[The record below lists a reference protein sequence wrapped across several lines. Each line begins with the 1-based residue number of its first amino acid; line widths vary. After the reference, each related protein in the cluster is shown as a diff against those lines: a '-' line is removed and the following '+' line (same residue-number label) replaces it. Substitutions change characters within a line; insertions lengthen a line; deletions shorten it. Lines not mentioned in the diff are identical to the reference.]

1 MMSLVGLLI
10 PAAPARGQ
18 DDFERLEQFLA
29 RLGLMDLQVAQFEQ
43 VLRSSAAAQRKQQ
56 VAQRLAD
63 LYAERLMA
71 SSDDKRRYDA
81 TLQRITALV
90 RDYPQANTTPL
101 QVMLLQADYNRAESL
116 IATWISEPQDT
127 ASRDEALQILTRIT
141 PLLIDHQDVLNK
153 QVEQLLTQMESVKDG
168 DALQMKEL
176 ELRRIQ
182 TIAARATYFAAW
194 SNYYLALVT
203 NASEKAPPYVQARA
217 IFLRLLG
224 FDEELPADLEPEWL
238 GLESVLAC
246 AGGHWTGAEPGSLR

>member
-1 MMSLVGLLI
+1 MT
-10 PAAPARGQ
+10 
-18 DDFERLEQFLA
+18 
-29 RLGLMDLQVAQFEQ
+29 
-43 VLRSSAAAQRKQQ
+43 
-56 VAQRLAD
+56 
-63 LYAERLMA
+63 
-71 SSDDKRRYDA
+71 

-127 ASRDEALQILTRIT
+127 ASRDEAQQILTRIT

-153 QVEQLLTQMESVKDG
+153 QVEQLLTQMENVPDG
-168 DALQMKEL
+168 DALQTKEL

-182 TIAARATYFAAW
+182 GIAARATYFAAW

-203 NASEKAPPYVQARA
+203 KRVGEGSAVHSSARH
-217 IFLRLLG
+217 FLQLLG

-238 GLESVLAC
+238 GLESIWRARAVIGLGLSLAAC
-246 AGGHWTGAEPGSLR
+246 GELDASERCFDLLEHASVPPEIREQAPYWHVRALLARRAI